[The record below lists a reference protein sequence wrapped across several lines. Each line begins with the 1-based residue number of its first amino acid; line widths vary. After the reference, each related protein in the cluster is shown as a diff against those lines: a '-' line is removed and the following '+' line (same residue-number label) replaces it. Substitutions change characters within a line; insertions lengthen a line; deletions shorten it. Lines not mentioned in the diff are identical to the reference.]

1 MTDRCQRL
9 PFRPLF
15 APRSVAVVGAS
26 TRPDTVGRAVFSNI
40 LLHGFTGVVYPVN
53 PKTGSIL
60 GVKAYPSVLEI
71 PDAVELAVIVVPSGS
86 IPQVLEECGRKGI
99 TAAVI
104 ISAGFR
110 EIGAE
115 GAKREEVV
123 VETARRFGIALIGP
137 NCLGIINTDP
147 QVQLNASFARTIPLP
162 GNIALIS
169 QSGAVGVA
177 ALEYARA
184 ERIGLSKFASVGNKA
199 DINENDLLAFLGADP
214 LTDVILLYLEDLS
227 DPTGFVQLAQ
237 EISRQKPI
245 LAVKSGRTVEGAR
258 AASSHTGALA
268 GSDEAYDS
276 LFAQCGVLRVESLE
290 ELFEFAE
297 AFAMQPLPQGNRVA
311 IVTNA
316 GGPGIM
322 ATDASVRQGLAL
334 APLADA
340 TRATLRE
347 KLPPAAPIDNPVDV
361 LGDAG
366 ADRYAVALEAVL
378 ADPAV
383 DGVILV
389 CTPQLMTDLKAIAAT
404 AAAIAPRH
412 RKPTLLCLMA
422 TGNVMEDVLAI
433 VTAARLPHYQFPE
446 DAARA
451 LAAMARY
458 ARGVHRPRAPVKTF
472 SDVDREAV
480 ARILARV
487 RQENRHFLPEPE
499 AYAVLQAYRFPVLPF
514 HWARDEADAVQAAEA
529 IGYPVVVKIVSPDI
543 LHKIDVGGVRL
554 NLANSEAVRRAYG
567 EMMAAVRGARPEA
580 RIDGVLVQKMVR
592 GGKETILGMKRD
604 PHFGPLLLF
613 GLGGTYVEIF
623 RDVAVRI
630 APITASDALQMF
642 QELRSLPILSGYR
655 GEPPADIDAITEC
668 LQRLSQ
674 LALDFPVVHELDMN
688 PLVVF
693 EKGKG
698 AGVIDA
704 RIFISDDRR
713 PMTDD
718 RQPVVEVRQPTTE
731 PTGG

>member
-1 MTDRCQRL
+1 
-9 PFRPLF
+9 
-15 APRSVAVVGAS
+15 
-26 TRPDTVGRAVFSNI
+26 
-40 LLHGFTGVVYPVN
+40 VN

-642 QELRSLPILSGYR
+642 QELRSFPILSGYR

>member
-1 MTDRCQRL
+1 MTVRDQSRSLQA
-9 PFRPLF
+9 LF
-15 APRSVAVVGAS
+15 TPRSVAVVGAS
-26 TRPDTVGRAVFSNI
+26 TRPDTVGRAIFANI
-40 LLHGFTGVVYPVN
+40 LLHGYTGVVYPVN
-53 PKTGSIL
+53 PKAGSIL
-60 GVKAYPSVLEI
+60 AVKAYPSVLEI
-71 PDAVELAVIVVPSGS
+71 PDEVELAVIVVPSGS

-115 GAKREEVV
+115 GAKREQVV
-123 VETARRFGIALIGP
+123 VETAARFGIALIGP

-147 QVQLNASFARTIPLP
+147 QVQLNATFARTMPLP

-177 ALEYARA
+177 ALEYAQA

-199 DINENDLLAFLGADP
+199 DVNENDLLAYLKDDP
-214 LTDVILLYLEDLS
+214 LTDVILLYLEHLT
-227 DPTGFVQLAQ
+227 DPAGFIRLAQ

-290 ELFEFAE
+290 ELFEFSE
-297 AFAMQPLPQGNRVA
+297 AFAMQPLPHGNRVA

-322 ATDASVRQGLAL
+322 ATDASIRDGLVI
-334 APLADA
+334 APLAA
-340 TRATLRE
+340 STRATLRE

-404 AAAIAPRH
+404 AAALAPRH
-412 RKPTLLCLMA
+412 RKPTLLCMMA

-458 ARGVHRPRAPVKTF
+458 ARGVRRPRAPVKTF

-480 ARILARV
+480 ARVLARV

-514 HWARDEADAVQAAEA
+514 HWARDEAEAVQAAET
-529 IGYPVVVKIVSPDI
+529 IGCPVVVKIVSPDI
-543 LHKIDVGGVRL
+543 AHKIDVGGVRL
-554 NLANSEAVRRAYG
+554 NLANADAVRRAYA
-567 EMMAAVRGARPEA
+567 EVMAAVRAARPEA
-580 RIDGVLVQKMVR
+580 RTDGVLVQKMVK

-630 APITASDALQMF
+630 APITAVDAQQMF
-642 QELRSLPILSGYR
+642 RELKSFPILSGYR
-655 GEPPADIDAITEC
+655 GEPPADLDAITEC

-674 LALDFPVVHELDMN
+674 LALDFPAIHELDMN

-693 EKGKG
+693 EQGKG
-698 AGVIDA
+698 AGAIDA
-704 RIFISDDRR
+704 RIFISDDGS
-713 PMTDD
+713 TELA
-718 RQPVVEVRQPTTE
+718 EVR
-731 PTGG
+731 

>member
-1 MTDRCQRL
+1 
-9 PFRPLF
+9 
-15 APRSVAVVGAS
+15 
-26 TRPDTVGRAVFSNI
+26 
-40 LLHGFTGVVYPVN
+40 VN

-592 GGKETILGMKRD
+592 GGKETILGMRRD

-642 QELRSLPILSGYR
+642 QELRSFPILSGYR